1 MIILNVVLKPVG
13 GPTTACTRLDYA
25 TPSRSFVQFQRV
37 FPTKESLV
45 YRRAG
50 EAIRHPL
57 FQSVIISFPNNIGVN
72 ISRCYSHP
80 LSRGLLPEVFMETF
94 YIR

>member
-13 GPTTACTRLDYA
+13 GPTTACTRLGYA
-25 TPSRSFVQFQRV
+25 TPSRSFVQFQGV

-50 EAIRHPL
+50 EAIRYPL
-57 FQSVIISFPNNIGVN
+57 FQSVIISFPNNIGVK
-72 ISRCYSHP
+72 
-80 LSRGLLPEVFMETF
+80 
-94 YIR
+94 IRR

>member
-50 EAIRHPL
+50 EAIHKRPT
-57 FQSVIISFPNNIGVN
+57 SVIVPDYASKPETLGFSPE
-72 ISRCYSHP
+72 S
-80 LSRGLLPEVFMETF
+80 GLF
-94 YIR
+94 R